1 MSLSIWRSIAEHD
14 RVQSIR
20 TAIDGLWTG
29 LSAKDQ
35 RALSVL
41 ALLAIPAVLV
51 WGLWLPAQHAHTL
64 ALAERNDQLEL
75 VEWLRVEAPALQGL
89 AGVKMSAEDL
99 PQQAQTIA
107 QTQGLSVARIET
119 DASGVRVTLT
129 NTRLTSVATFM
140 QTCRSKGIRIVDAQI
155 SREGSTNQ
163 VKVLLSV

>member
-1 MSLSIWRSIAEHD
+1 MNLSAWRHLAEHES
-14 RVQSIR
+14 VQSLR
-20 TAIDGLWTG
+20 TAIDGFWTG
-29 LSAKDQ
+29 LSTKDQ
-35 RALSVL
+35 RALGVL
-41 ALLAIPAVLV
+41 AVLAIPALLV
-51 WGLWLPAQHAHTL
+51 WGLWLPAQHARTL

-75 VEWLRVEAPALQGL
+75 VEWLRAEAPSLQGA
-89 AGVKMSAEDL
+89 AGTKVSAEDL
-99 PQQAQTIA
+99 PQQAQVLA

-140 QTCRSKGIRIVDAQI
+140 QTCRSKGIRIIDAQI